1 MFQKEDDTQERG
13 ILYIKNARVKRHYFK
28 DTTQKYM
35 YGFILMAKGKTI
47 ELYTDNIQQR
57 ENWIIAMK
65 RFVVLLD
72 LKEEFSIGRL
82 LGRGNFAKVHLCTR
96 KTDPTTKYALK
107 TMQKSMFMKT
117 KRNIE

>member
-1 MFQKEDDTQERG
+1 
-13 ILYIKNARVKRHYFK
+13 
-28 DTTQKYM
+28 
-35 YGFILMAKGKTI
+35 MAKGKTI

-117 KRNIE
+117 KRNIVSQSRLLILHTTFKVVFFSCD